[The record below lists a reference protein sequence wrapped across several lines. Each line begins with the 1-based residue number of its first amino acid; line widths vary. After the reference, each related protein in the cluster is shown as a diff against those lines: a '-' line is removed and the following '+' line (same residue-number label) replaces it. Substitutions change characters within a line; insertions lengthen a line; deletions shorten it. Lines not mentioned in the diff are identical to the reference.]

1 MNNYSIYQTT
11 IAQPVSFVGIGL
23 HTGTRTTLTLKP
35 CEDCSG
41 VFFRRK
47 DVSYEKS
54 LIAARWYKVSDTTL
68 STVLTNRH
76 GVSVSTIEHLMAA
89 LRICGIDNLEIEI
102 DGPEVPIMDGS
113 ALPFVETIERIGIRQ
128 LQEKR
133 KAIWVHNAI
142 EIIDGEKYALLMPDV
157 KSTITVSID
166 FSDEAIGTQTY
177 STDFNMQSLRK
188 NIAPA
193 RTFGFKNQIESLRK
207 KGLTKGGSLKNAI
220 LVDGNRI
227 VNSEGLRFENE
238 FVRHKVLDTIGDMAL
253 IGTPIIGHYY
263 SYKGGHG
270 INKMLIK
277 KLLNNKADWSY
288 INIDEF
294 QHLHGDEAE
303 RITENAIKA
312 EDNFRVAKYSY
323 TG

>member
-1 MNNYSIYQTT
+1 
-11 IAQPVSFVGIGL
+11 
-23 HTGTRTTLTLKP
+23 
-35 CEDCSG
+35 
-41 VFFRRK
+41 
-47 DVSYEKS
+47 
-54 LIAARWYKVSDTTL
+54 
-68 STVLTNRH
+68 
-76 GVSVSTIEHLMAA
+76 
-89 LRICGIDNLEIEI
+89 
-102 DGPEVPIMDGS
+102 
-113 ALPFVETIERIGIRQ
+113 
-128 LQEKR
+128 
-133 KAIWVHNAI
+133 
-142 EIIDGEKYALLMPDV
+142 MPDV
-157 KSTITVSID
+157 KSTVTVSID
-166 FSDEAIGTQTY
+166 FADKAIGTQTY

-207 KGLTKGGSLKNAI
+207 KGLAKGGSLKNAI
-220 LVDGNRI
+220 LVDGDQV
-227 VNSEGLRFENE
+227 VNSEGLRFEDE

-294 QHLHGDEAE
+294 QRLHGDEDE
-303 RITENAIKA
+303 RTTELTTRA
-312 EDNFRVAKYSY
+312 EDNLRVTRHCH